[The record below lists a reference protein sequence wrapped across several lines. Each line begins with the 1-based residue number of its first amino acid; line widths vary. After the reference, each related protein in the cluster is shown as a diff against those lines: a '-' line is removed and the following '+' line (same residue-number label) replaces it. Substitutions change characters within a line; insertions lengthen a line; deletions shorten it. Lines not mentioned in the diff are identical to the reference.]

1 VNPALLLALLAAAAL
16 AAPLHAQNANPP
28 APAEAKAPAAKRP
41 AKKAN
46 PALEPVADVAGLPRV
61 LLIGDSISIGYTLPV
76 RQALAG
82 QANVHRIPTNGGP
95 TKNGTANLAKWL
107 GTSKWDVI
115 HFNFGLHDLRHMAD
129 GKRQVEPADYEA
141 NLRTI
146 VAALR
151 KTGARVIFATTT
163 PVPEGPLSP
172 SRTFGDVA
180 EYNRIARRV
189 MAENGVAVNDL
200 HAAITP
206 SLPQHQ
212 NARDV
217 HFNPAGSEAL
227 GQPVAQAVRGALGN
241 R

>member
-1 VNPALLLALLAAAAL
+1 MNPALLLVLLAAAAL
-16 AAPLHAQNANPP
+16 AAPVFAQNANPP
-28 APAEAKAPAAKRP
+28 APPEAKAPVPKRP

-95 TKNGTANLAKWL
+95 TKSGTVNLAKWL
-107 GTSKWDVI
+107 GNSKWDVI
-115 HFNFGLHDLRHMAD
+115 HFNFGLHDLRHMPD

-151 KTGARVIFATTT
+151 KTGAKLVFATTT
-163 PVPEGPLSP
+163 PVPEGQLSP
-172 SRTFGDVA
+172 PRTFGDVA

-200 HAAITP
+200 NAAITP
-206 SLPQHQ
+206 TLPQHQ

-217 HFNPAGSEAL
+217 HFNAAGSEAL
-227 GQPVAQAVRGALGN
+227 GQAVAHAVFGALA
-241 R
+241 RR